1 MKLLK
6 IGNRSIGYNTPVFF
20 IAEAGVN
27 HNGSLKIALK
37 MVDAAKEAG
46 ADAIKF
52 QTFNTEN
59 LILPNA
65 PKSKYHI
72 ETTGGD
78 KKQRWYDLLKTQE
91 LSYSMHKK
99 IIEHCRKKKIIF
111 LSTPY
116 DEESV
121 DMLEKFKV
129 KAYKV
134 ASTDSNNIPLISY
147 IAKKGKPMFISTAMT
162 NLDEIRDLVNCVKKY
177 IPNKFVLMQCTGNYP
192 SANADSNL
200 KVMMGYKK
208 LFNCYYGYSDHTL
221 DYINPIAATA
231 LGASVYEKHF
241 TLNKKM
247 YGPDHRMSLLP
258 SELKKTI
265 QIIRHTS
272 LALGKEKKVVLE
284 SEKYNRVKLK
294 KSLVSIVSI
303 KKGKKFSR
311 NMLSI
316 KRPGTGLPPKKIYT
330 INNYV
335 AANHIK
341 ANSVIKLKMI
351 KKIKKYKYKA

>member
-1 MKLLK
+1 MKTIK
-6 IGNRSIGYNTPVFF
+6 IGNKNIGIDLPVFF

-37 MVDAAKEAG
+37 MVDVAKKAG

-52 QTFNTEN
+52 QTFKTNN

-72 ETTGGD
+72 ETTGND
-78 KKQRWYDLLKTQE
+78 KKQTWFDLLKTQE
-91 LSYSMHKK
+91 LSYQMHKK
-99 IIEHCRKKKIIF
+99 IIEYCKRRKIIF

-121 DMLEKFKV
+121 DMLEKFKI

-134 ASTDSNNIPLISY
+134 ASTDNNNIPLLRY
-147 IAKKGKPMFISTAMT
+147 IAKKGKPMFISTAMA
-162 NLDEIRDLVNCVKKY
+162 NINEIRDLVNCVKKY

-192 SANADSNL
+192 SKSSDSNL
-200 KVMMGYKK
+200 KVMLAYKNF
-208 LFNCYYGYSDHTL
+208 FNCLYGYSDHTSG
-221 DYINPIAATA
+221 YINPIAATT

-247 YGPDHRMSLLP
+247 SGPDHRMSLLP

-265 QIIRHTS
+265 EIIRKTS
-272 LALGKEKKVVLE
+272 LALGIEKKEVLK
-284 SEKYNRVKLK
+284 SEKHNRLRLK
-294 KSLVSIVSI
+294 KSLVSKNFI
-303 KKGKKFSR
+303 KKGKK
-311 NMLSI
+311 LSKGMIAI
-316 KRPGTGLPPKKIYT
+316 KRPGTGLLPKKIYA
-330 INNYV
+330 IGNYV
-335 AANHIK
+335 ALKDIK

-351 KKIKKYKYKA
+351 KRIKE

>member
-1 MKLLK
+1 MKSLK
-6 IGNRSIGYNTPVFF
+6 IGNKNIGPSFPVFF

-37 MVDAAKEAG
+37 MVDIAKKAG

-52 QTFNTEN
+52 QTFKTNN

-72 ETTGGD
+72 ETTGND
-78 KKQRWYDLLKTQE
+78 KKQTWFDLLKTQE
-91 LSYSMHKK
+91 LSYQMHKK
-99 IIEHCRKKKIIF
+99 IIEHCKKRKIIF

-121 DMLEKFKV
+121 DMLEKFKI

-134 ASTDSNNIPLISY
+134 ASTDNTNIPLLRY
-147 IAKKGKPMFISTAMT
+147 IAKKRKPMFISTAMT
-162 NLDEIRDLVNCVKKY
+162 NIREVQDAVKCVKKY

-192 SANADSNL
+192 SKNLDSNL
-200 KVMMGYKK
+200 KVMLTYKK
-208 LFNCYYGYSDHTL
+208 KFGCLYGYSDHTL
-221 DYINPIAATA
+221 DFINPVAATA

-241 TLNKKM
+241 TLDRKL

-265 QIIRHTS
+265 EIIRKTKI
-272 LALGKEKKVVLE
+272 ALGNEEKQVLD
-284 SEKYNRVKLK
+284 SEKHNRLRLK
-294 KSLVSIVSI
+294 KSLVTKSFI
-303 KKGKKFSR
+303 KKGEKLNR
-311 NMLSI
+311 NKVAI
-316 KRPGTGLPPKKIYT
+316 KRPGTGLRPKEIFS
-330 INNYV
+330 IINYV
-335 AANHIK
+335 ALKDIQ
-341 ANSVIKLKMI
+341 ANSVLKRKMLKRIK
-351 KKIKKYKYKA
+351 